1 MKAVNFFRII
11 SILLGIVGLTLI
23 IPIITALALGENNM
37 VLPFLIPMLISLA
50 FVPVINIPFRKQ
62 KINLSIRS
70 SFVVVAG
77 AWVFASL
84 FGAIPL
90 YLSGTFSSFT
100 DCVFESFS
108 GFSTTGATI
117 CNDVEALPR
126 SINLWRCQ
134 THWLGGMGIVT
145 LTVAL
150 LPLLGV
156 GGFQLIKA
164 ETTGPEGKSDCQNYH
179 NCKSHVDYLLHFYSS

>member
-1 MKAVNFFRII
+1 MQILALLRII
-11 SILLGIVGLTLI
+11 SILVGIIGFTFS
-23 IPIITALALGENNM
+23 IPLAVALFYSETQ
-37 VLPFLIPMLISLA
+37 VISSFLIPMIASILFMLA
-50 FVPVINIPFRKQ
+50 VNIPLRKK
-62 KINLSIRS
+62 KIHLNMRMT
-70 SFVVVAG
+70 FVIVASC
-77 AWVFASL
+77 WVFASL
-84 FGAIPL
+84 LGAIPL
-90 YLSGTFSSFT
+90 YFSGAIPNFV
-100 DCVFESFS
+100 DALFESVS

-117 CNDVEALPR
+117 LSQVENLPR

-164 ETTGPEGKSDCQNYH
+164 ETTGPEKG
-179 NCKSHVDYLLHFYSS
+179 